1 MVFHI
6 ADDHFAETFRIFVL
20 RTTQKNDF
28 IAQNGS
34 GILLD
39 IVFRDVVGRIGL
51 EARDKIHTGEIPF
64 IQHGKIDVSAITNH
78 HAVTREFHSSGAV
91 YLMNISI
98 GEINEHGKMTI
109 MIQQHIELDCPFGL
123 PIGCPWKN
131 FNAKLNQ
138 RCVET
143 VKSLGKRKLMPW
155 RNCMAV
161 SQKHMENITE
171 HFRRAMGIGVRQ
183 VGFSGSGFHTKMI
196 QLASAGFQ
204 TSANLSQTIGLRQL
218 AEDHRHKMCP
228 TVKGLFSLVSIV
240 FHDYFF
246 KFSLRYQIQ
255 HLTKKTD

>member
-109 MIQQHIELDCPFGL
+109 MIQQHIELDCRKAQSAL
-123 PIGCPWKN
+123 RRDCKVSW
-131 FNAKLNQ
+131 
-138 RCVET
+138 ET
-143 VKSLGKRKLMPW
+143 KTHAVAQLHGSVPEAYGKYRRTFSESDGHWRTTSWIWLERIPLQDDSTCLRRFSNLRKSLADYWPAPTGRRSSTQNVP
-155 RNCMAV
+155 NCQRTVFACLHCV
-161 SQKHMENITE
+161 S
-171 HFRRAMGIGVRQ
+171 
-183 VGFSGSGFHTKMI
+183 
-196 QLASAGFQ
+196 
-204 TSANLSQTIGLRQL
+204 
-218 AEDHRHKMCP
+218 
-228 TVKGLFSLVSIV
+228 
-240 FHDYFF
+240 
-246 KFSLRYQIQ
+246 
-255 HLTKKTD
+255 